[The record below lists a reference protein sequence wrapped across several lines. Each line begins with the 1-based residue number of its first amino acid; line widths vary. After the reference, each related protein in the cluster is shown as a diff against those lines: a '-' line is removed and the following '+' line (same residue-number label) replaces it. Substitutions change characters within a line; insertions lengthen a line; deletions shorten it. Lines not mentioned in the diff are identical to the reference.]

1 MENFNYEAFELI
13 ARCTQKD
20 LQNYLAPQ
28 LEQIYGKDCTNAY
41 NHFHNKGVFVY
52 EYTKAP
58 FFLFRR

>member
-28 LEQIYGKDCTNAY
+28 LEQIYGKDNCII
-41 NHFHNKGVFVY
+41 
-52 EYTKAP
+52 TKDY
-58 FFLFRR
+58 LVMNGLCIKI